1 MQKKVNHSFRKFL
14 HIIETLL
21 DTPLS
26 PLSKAYQKRKLK
38 PWITKGLLTS
48 INKKNQEKFCRA
60 KNDENKHTLH
70 YEFKK
75 YCNTILKLTKITKSK
90 HYQTFFLNI
99 RKTLNKH
106 GRELNQ
112 LSIFPK
118 KQTKL
123 FKYIKLDDQEVTNPF
138 EIQYSFNKCFCTV
151 AQKIEDRIIH
161 TDTKYQDFLDN
172 PASQTFFLSPTDKE
186 EIEQLIKSLSS
197 TKTTGP
203 ASIPRNMLKMFE
215 NKLKT
220 PLSNLVN
227 LYSECGAFPKI
238 LRTSSA
244 TPIYKKDDP

>member
-1 MQKKVNHSFRKFL
+1 MQKKVNHSFKKFL

-21 DTPLS
+21 DPPFS
-26 PLSKAYQKRKLK
+26 PLSKAHQKRKLK

-48 INKKNQEKFCRA
+48 INKKNQEKFCRT

-70 YEFKK
+70 DEFKK
-75 YCNTILKLTKITKSK
+75 YCNTTLKLTKITKSK

-99 RKTLNKH
+99 RKTLNKL
-106 GRELNQ
+106 RRALNQ
-112 LSIFPK
+112 LSIFP
-118 KQTKL
+118 KL

-161 TDTKYQDFLDN
+161 TDTKYHDFLDN

-203 ASIPRNMLKMFE
+203 ASIPRNILKMFE

-238 LRTSSA
+238 PKTPSV